1 VDSVYF
7 QIPAGFK
14 VESKYA
20 PVVLDSEFGHYEMK
34 VTSTDNKIL
43 FFRKMILNNK
53 IFPKERFLVLNDFLR
68 QVIKTDKSKLVLVK
82 N

>member
-1 VDSVYF
+1 
-7 QIPAGFK
+7 
-14 VESKYA
+14 
-20 PVVLDSEFGHYEMK
+20 MR
-34 VTSTDNKIL
+34 VTSVDNKIL

-53 IFPKERFLVLNDFLR
+53 ILPKEQFLVLNDFLR